1 LPLRFFVDENML
13 AVGYALAAVREDV
26 VHPGHVRLPDVPKGT
41 LDTDWLPVI
50 GSAGY
55 NLVVF
60 TRDKRIQRKA
70 GEAIALRDHGVR
82 MFVLT
87 GKRDLTSWEKLEL
100 LVRSWSRIEKSVASN
115 GVGPWVKRV
124 TAAGVRD
131 LVLW

>member
-1 LPLRFFVDENML
+1 MPLRFFVDENML

-26 VHPGHVRLPDVPKGT
+26 AYPGHPLLPEVPRGT
-41 LDTDWLPVI
+41 LDTDWLPIV
-50 GSAGY
+50 GAGGY
-55 NLVVF
+55 DLAVF
-60 TRDKRIQRKA
+60 TRDKGIQRKT

-87 GKRDLTSWEKLEL
+87 GKRDLTAWEKLDL
-100 LVRSWSRIEKSVASN
+100 LVRSWPRIEKSVATN
-115 GVGPWVKRV
+115 GAGPWAQRV